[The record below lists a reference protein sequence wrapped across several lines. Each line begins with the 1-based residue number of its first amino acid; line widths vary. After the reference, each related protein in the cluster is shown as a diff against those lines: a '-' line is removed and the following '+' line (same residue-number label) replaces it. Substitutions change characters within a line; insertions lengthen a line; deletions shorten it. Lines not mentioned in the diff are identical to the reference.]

1 MNRPFRWRTVAILVG
16 LYFLGN
22 LAGVPLLVRTGVPI
36 EPFWFWGVATLIS
49 AVFISL
55 SLWMATRS
63 GLGVLVLEGYLCNG
77 EFSGW
82 LRNGLALTVLML
94 VVAMPFSLIVNLEVD
109 ASSYPWGWELLLA
122 SFKAGTVEE
131 LVNRFFLMTL
141 FVWLGKFFL
150 RNGEGHP
157 TKMLFWVA
165 ILLTGL
171 IFGWAHVDARLG
183 NPNVALWWYVMV
195 MILNSGLG
203 IFFGWLY
210 WRLGLEC
217 AILAHFL
224 FDVFLSMVLI
234 PIYLLKNPL
243 VWVLLII
250 GLVSA
255 GVFSSR
261 YLLGKFKY
269 S

>member
-1 MNRPFRWRTVAILVG
+1 MNRPYRWRTVAILVG

-22 LAGVPLLVRTGVPI
+22 LAGIPLLIRTGVPI

-49 AVFISL
+49 AVFISF

-63 GLGVLVLEGYLCNG
+63 GLGAPIVEGYLSKG
-77 EFSGW
+77 EYSGW
-82 LRNGLALTVLML
+82 LRKGMALTILML

-141 FVWLGKFFL
+141 LIWLGKFFL
-150 RNGEGHP
+150 RDQDGHP
-157 TKMLFWVA
+157 TKWVYWGA

-183 NPNVALWWYVMV
+183 NPAVPLWGLMMVMV
-195 MILNSGLG
+195 INTGLG
-203 IFFGWLY
+203 VFFGWLY
-210 WRLGLEC
+210 WRLGLEW

-224 FDVFLSMVLI
+224 FDVFLSMMLV
-234 PIYLLKNPL
+234 PVYLLKNPL
-243 VWVLLII
+243 LWVLLIA
-250 GLVSA
+250 GL
-255 GVFSSR
+255 GFGGIFSWR
-261 YLLGKFKY
+261 YLVMRIKV
-269 S
+269 